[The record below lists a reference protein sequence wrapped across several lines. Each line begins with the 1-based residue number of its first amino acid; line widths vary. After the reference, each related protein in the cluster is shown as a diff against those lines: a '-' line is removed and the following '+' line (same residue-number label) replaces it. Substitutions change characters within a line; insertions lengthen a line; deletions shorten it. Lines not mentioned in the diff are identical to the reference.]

1 MNKNFQ
7 NEHALL
13 QQLRRSGNPASLRN
27 ADQLQR
33 LYHDR
38 HMALLSTDV
47 YNDAK
52 GAGTPPPGWARVSE
66 HPELVRQI
74 ASQLHTS
81 SDQLQ
86 DMLKPD
92 TSGFRAEIYLPD
104 PAVLG
109 PGYKPTAAF
118 KGSSGEVLT
127 SSGLRDTT
135 QEDFLA
141 NNFPQSIGLETDY
154 YNRAMRLAWQLQSNG
169 MHVEYTGHSLGGGL
183 ASAASAIS
191 GEPATTFNAA
201 GLHPLTAQRFAEQNG
216 LPVYDVHHRI
226 TAYHV
231 QNELLND
238 GVQNNFH
245 TLDEARCAQV
255 GQVIGTA
262 AHLLHEMPAVRD
274 RLAHKLNENMPEYAQ
289 ASVNAFID
297 RLAAGDTAQ
306 MLRELPLA
314 AGTQQPTLPAMQWGQ
329 HQPVPRQDAMT
340 LQETTL
346 LAKPLLEVASS
357 AERGM
362 ETGVHVGKKLGVAAD
377 DLFLAA
383 ALQSSGAPLGL
394 PDPVITRAV
403 EERLHRTPAQKAVDH
418 HPTLTAAVSGAAGAV
433 AAFGSASEQFS
444 PDILHLGRTLRNM
457 ADTRKVL
464 TQGGATASEAVER
477 HVMLTVLPSLD
488 ARIQE
493 SEWMARLTLPR
504 TVQAP
509 ATSHVVRPDAG
520 HAAPQLPGNALHEQ
534 NGKIPQIDLS
544 QRLDRMLKAAEA
556 GDWVSFLK
564 DNDVL
569 AEMAPGRRLQ
579 THVTAMVDMQE
590 RHAAELAEQ
599 RQAVEQQMQQQ
610 MQQRQSHHP
619 SHGMSR

>member
-1 MNKNFQ
+1 MAPEFQ
-7 NEHALL
+7 NEQALL
-13 QQLRRSGNPASLRN
+13 QQLRNSGDPASVRN
-27 ADQLQR
+27 ASQLQQ
-33 LYHDR
+33 LYHHR
-38 HMALLSTDV
+38 QMALLSADV
-47 YNDAK
+47 YHDAE
-52 GAGTPPPGWARVSE
+52 GVGTPPPGWTRLSE
-66 HPELVRQI
+66 HPELVRQF
-74 ASQLHTS
+74 ATQLHVNN
-81 SDQLQ
+81 DQLLEL
-86 DMLKPD
+86 LKPLR
-92 TSGFRAEIYLPD
+92 SGFRAEIYLPD
-104 PAVLG
+104 PVVLG

-118 KGSSGEVLT
+118 KGSSGQVFT
-127 SSGLRDTT
+127 PNGLRDTT

-154 YNRAMRLAWQLQSNG
+154 YDRAMRLAHELQRNG
-169 MHVEYTGHSLGGGL
+169 LSVEYTGHSLGGGL
-183 ASAASAIS
+183 ASAASAI
-191 GEPATTFNAA
+191 GGAPATTFNAA

-245 TLDEARCAQV
+245 TLDEARRAQV